1 MPQGHFI
8 CLDRE
13 RCVVAGQ
20 ATCFRE
26 GVKARRTSGTSAP
39 KPPTGL
45 MVQND
50 LTSDRRVSRV
60 PLHTTRPVRSIV
72 GAILD
77 AHGYF

>member
-1 MPQGHFI
+1 
-8 CLDRE
+8 
-13 RCVVAGQ
+13 
-20 ATCFRE
+20 
-26 GVKARRTSGTSAP
+26 
-39 KPPTGL
+39 